1 MNRRSNR
8 IVINM
13 EEGWLVIS
21 ARHVA
26 EIAMLL
32 FLQNLTV
39 NYLVIINNEKIDF
52 VFWQQRIEWLF
63 NNNL

>member
-1 MNRRSNR
+1 
-8 IVINM
+8 M

-52 VFWQQRIEWLF
+52 VFWQQRIEWMTL
-63 NNNL
+63 